1 MRTVIAS
8 IVAAL
13 AVIVVPT
20 AAADRPEMFTER
32 LTVTTPGFNFSCVP
46 YGYPFNALATFT
58 VERRYIRF
66 YDASGRLAK
75 EIRHIDFDGMLYRS
89 DDLSKTIPY
98 AGAFTRTFDVDART
112 ITFTGLFR
120 YSRTDRSGMLAV
132 DAGRTVVSTAVL
144 PPPPPLFDAGPAGA
158 DYEAAVCAYLAAA

>member
-46 YGYPFNALATFT
+46 YGYSFNALATFT

-66 YDASGRLAK
+66 YDASGRLVK
-75 EIRHIDFDGMLYRS
+75 EIRHIDFDGTLYRS

-98 AGAFTRTFDVDART
+98 AGKWTRTLDVGAGT
-112 ITFTGLFR
+112 VANTGLFR
-120 YSRTDRSGMLAV
+120 YSRADGSGTVRL
-132 DAGRTVVSTAVL
+132 DAGRTVTAAS
-144 PPPPPLFDAGPAGA
+144 PPFAVHEDTGPTQDEWRQG
-158 DYEAAVCAYLAAA
+158 VCEYLAS